1 MGEGLTPVEAA
12 PFRLALNGDWE
23 VGRFLIHSAHLVR
36 GEKRFEIFLTSEQTN
51 MAVHHDDSFAPV
63 MELMNILGDSG
74 HRFQLEISIE
84 NGDEEAAADFLFSHD
99 RRFQEAWAGRSDVG
113 VNSSVPEAPDQGNI
127 ELSSTSGHA
136 FLISTE
142 WFEESTSALMEKL
155 QAMLNEPQN

>member
-1 MGEGLTPVEAA
+1 MTHAEGGPL
-12 PFRLALNGDWE
+12 RLALNGDWE

-51 MAVHHDDSFAPV
+51 MALHHEDSFAPV
-63 MELMNILGDSG
+63 LGLMNILGDSG

-84 NGDEEAAADFLFSHD
+84 NGDEEAAAGFLALHGK
-99 RRFQEAWAGRSDVG
+99 RFQEPWAGRSEVG
-113 VNSSVPEAPDQGNI
+113 INSSVPEAPDQGNI
-127 ELSSTSGHA
+127 ELSSPSGHA